1 MNLGHNITTY
11 NLLIAVCIALMAG
24 VAIYDNFAPRA
35 SVKAAERK
43 AEEQKAQLNLELKR
57 LREDFDVSQKDLDSR
72 IWEGTQESA
81 SPIVLAKLNDFAVSR
96 GIGVKSFRPQKP
108 SENGGLVQLGY
119 VLALEGTFPQILDM
133 VRDIEQKLPRVAVHQ
148 INFVSA
154 DAAAGTVSANLG
166 LAAFVSPPPP
176 EKKGSTTP
184 SRRLASRGTE

>member
-1 MNLGHNITTY
+1 MNLGHNVTTY

-35 SVKAAERK
+35 SIKAAERK
-43 AEEQKAQLNLELKR
+43 AAEQKDQLNLELKR
-57 LREDFDVSQKDLDSR
+57 LREDFDMSQKDLASR
-72 IWEGTQESA
+72 IWDGTQESA
-81 SPIVLAKLNDFAVSR
+81 SPLVLARLNDFAVVR

-108 SENGGLVQLGY
+108 ADNGGLTQLGY

-166 LAAFVSPPPP
+166 LAAFVLPPPP
-176 EKKGSTTP
+176 AKKGTTTEP
-184 SRRLASRGTE
+184 KRLASRGTK